1 MKNPQTDELTTK
13 LLTWQVSPRVPASF
27 QREVWRRIAAR
38 QGEREYQAGYIQ
50 MMTARFIDPVLPPGP
65 EFFESDD

>member
-1 MKNPQTDELTTK
+1 MKTPQPDELTAK

-38 QGEREYQAGYIQ
+38 QGEREHPARYVQ
-50 MMTARFIDPVLPPGP
+50 MMTARFVEPGP